1 MYIFILLC
9 TVSISIIFSVFTTQ
23 NTSLVTLYFSRF
35 EIINAPIYL
44 VVLVPVLFSLL
55 FCSVIQLI
63 RNLSL
68 NYTINHQKK
77 LVAGLKRD
85 LAEVTKELHK
95 LELENAKFKNEL
107 GEPQDEDSI

>member
-9 TVSISIIFSVFTTQ
+9 TVTLSIIFSIFATQ
-23 NTSLVTLYFSRF
+23 NTGLVSIYFSGYQ
-35 EIINAPIYL
+35 ITNIPIYL
-44 VVLVPVLFSLL
+44 VVLTPVLLSLL
-55 FCSVIQLI
+55 FCAVIQTI

-77 LVAGLKRD
+77 LVRGLKRD
-85 LAEVTKELHK
+85 LGEVTKELHK

-107 GEPQDEDSI
+107 GEPQDEDSL